1 MNPVVYIGVS
11 SSEPWDCHCDSNG
24 WYTNGCK
31 FINFHVTG
39 NNLHF
44 DVILP
49 NGHIDKNKHH
59 IIDCISRDYST
70 KTNLTL
76 KFEDGTEKVFNV
88 RDSNERTDLLEF
100 LEQYNSNG
108 YEIKIDHSYELDEG
122 FDDI

>member
-24 WYTNGCK
+24 WYTGCK

-49 NGHIDKNKHH
+49 NGHVDKNKHH
-59 IIDCISRDYST
+59 LIDCVSREYSS

-76 KFEDGTEKVFNV
+76 KFEDGTEMVFNV
-88 RDSNERTDLLEF
+88 RDNNERTNLLEF
-100 LEQYNSNG
+100 LEEYNSNG

>member
-1 MNPVVYIGVS
+1 MNPVVFIGVS
-11 SSEPWDCHCDSNG
+11 SSEPWDCHCDSNS
-24 WYTNGCK
+24 WYTSCK

-49 NGHIDKNKHH
+49 NGRVDKDKHH
-59 IIDCISRDYST
+59 IIDCVSRDYST
-70 KTNLTL
+70 KINLTL
-76 KFEDGTEKVFNV
+76 KFEDGTEMVFNV
-88 RDSNERTDLLEF
+88 RDSKERTDLLEF
-100 LEQYNSNG
+100 LEEYNSNG